1 MNNDEPDGGHEEYI
15 RSMEE
20 NSCVHSCIADGL
32 NYIECPVHSPKNKED
47 DGKSRYPFKD
57 TDDTIVIGPEC
68 FSQPDRSV
76 IAWQGE
82 YYYHREG
89 PVVAS
94 VETER
99 LAERLAY
106 LRRDA
111 MQWAVDIHKAEAN
124 TGPLD
129 STADMIYNWLTKE
142 D

>member
-20 NSCVHSCIADGL
+20 NSCGYGCIVEGVNDS
-32 NYIECPVHSPKNKED
+32 ECSIHGGVED

-94 VETER
+94 VEIER
-99 LAERLAY
+99 LAERRAY

-129 STADMIYNWLTKE
+129 STADMIYNWLIKE